1 MVDCINN
8 ATSGTPER
16 INSRA
21 GIYISARRS
30 RLKPS
35 TVEKMVFLHG
45 YLTDKEPLSKRFL
58 VARERFERF
67 ITHQSIDCQLKDD
80 GVEFL
85 NSLCAW
91 IYIDDS
97 DDEDEEEEEEEEEED
112 APEESDSDSQDDS
125 LPRKR
130 VRRSSFTFGSVSDN
144 LYHARAYLS
153 ENRRSGGHRM
163 LRRRLRRRPA
173 RAVYFK
179 ARIEEIR
186 GHKS

>member
-1 MVDCINN
+1 MIFYPDHNFSYICFSYRIAAQVLAQD

-58 VARERFERF
+58 VARVRFERF

-91 IYIDDS
+91 IYIDVS
-97 DDEDEEEEEEEEEED
+97 DDEDEEEEDEDEDEEVGRDCD
-112 APEESDSDSQDDS
+112 A
-125 LPRKR
+125 
-130 VRRSSFTFGSVSDN
+130 
-144 LYHARAYLS
+144 
-153 ENRRSGGHRM
+153 
-163 LRRRLRRRPA
+163 
-173 RAVYFK
+173 
-179 ARIEEIR
+179 
-186 GHKS
+186 